1 MRVVFGANVLVAAL
15 AFPGGKADQALA
27 SVIARADRLLV
38 LVPIIYEVLAVLA
51 RKFGRDRE
59 ELARVAVFLA
69 DVGDD
74 ITVTHHAMVLADEPD
89 NRILECAVSGG
100 ADAIV
105 TGDKAMLRLA
115 RYEEVPIITLHE
127 FLTQ

>member
-1 MRVVFGANVLVAAL
+1 VRVVFGANVLVAAL

-27 SVIARADRLLV
+27 SVIAGADRLLV
-38 LVPIIYEVLAVLA
+38 WVPIIHEVLAVLA

-115 RYEEVPIITLHE
+115 RYEEVPIITLRE